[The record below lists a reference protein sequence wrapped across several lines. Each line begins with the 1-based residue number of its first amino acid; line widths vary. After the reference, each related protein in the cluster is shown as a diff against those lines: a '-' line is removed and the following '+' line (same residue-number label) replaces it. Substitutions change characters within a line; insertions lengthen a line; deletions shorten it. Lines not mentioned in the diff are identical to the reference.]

1 MCFIS
6 ISVVKHCLI
15 IFSSRVFHFHISS
28 KALSNNIYVYCYL
41 IYTLQW
47 NFVDWNLSPV
57 HVCFISISV
66 VKHCLIIFNSRVF
79 HFHISSEALSN
90 NIYVYCYLIY
100 TLQVDNM
107 LSMTKNHTDCPTY
120 KCSADPTPIPANTL
134 VDWETIEK
142 AIEDW
147 STLLDEA
154 DLRKVWQLHK
164 EKSRVQSLSIVHT
177 KLRNSFIQISL
188 KDLRIPV

>member
-1 MCFIS
+1 
-6 ISVVKHCLI
+6 
-15 IFSSRVFHFHISS
+15 
-28 KALSNNIYVYCYL
+28 
-41 IYTLQW
+41 
-47 NFVDWNLSPV
+47 
-57 HVCFISISV
+57 
-66 VKHCLIIFNSRVF
+66 
-79 HFHISSEALSN
+79 
-90 NIYVYCYLIY
+90 
-100 TLQVDNM
+100 M
-107 LSMTKNHTDCPTY
+107 LSMTKNHTDCPTC

-188 KDLRIPV
+188 KDLRIPVKHPNILGPKAKMFVKETSRKMGRSTSNISMITSRRKYLIILVKKKSLLKTIAIFQPSPKTLLVLPKTRS